1 MKKMMYKVFDKAH
14 FDGIAWAFM
23 PKPKTIEIG
32 GYVFPVSEIPHMEGA
47 AFVDI
52 TGKYEPIG
60 FETKA
65 TNTAHPE
72 GKDVQDRANDSGEQ
86 TGMGEGKD

>member
-1 MKKMMYKVFDKAH
+1 MYKVFDKTH
-14 FDGIAWAFM
+14 FDRIAWAFM

-32 GYVFPVSEIPHMEGA
+32 GYVFPVLEIPHMEGA

-52 TGKYEPIG
+52 TGKHETIRI
-60 FETKA
+60 ETKT
-65 TNTAHPE
+65 TNTDNPE

-86 TGMGEGKD
+86 KGMGEGKD